1 MLSKW
6 LNPIT
11 SRNFVPRVDL
21 SGAAETVLDSLR
33 ETGAAVARQRDAG
46 IDFARA
52 LSTDVLASSRRAG
65 RSARQLVEQRPVETV
80 LLVAA
85 TAFAIG
91 WVVRHLR
98 KNRAMVSA
106 PARAARRAPAKK
118 VATKR

>member
-11 SRNFVPRVDL
+11 SRNYVPHVDL
-21 SGAAETVLDSLR
+21 GATAETVLDSIR

-46 IDFARA
+46 MDFARA
-52 LSTDVLASSRRAG
+52 MSSDVLASTRRAG
-65 RSARQLVEQRPVETV
+65 RSARQLVEQRPTETV

-98 KNRAMVSA
+98 KNSPKVSA
-106 PARAARRAPAKK
+106 PARVARRAPAKK
-118 VATKR
+118 SAAKR